1 MKQNVGPREQLFRI
15 GSAALIAAALQP
27 KLARWRWLLGA
38 WSLANIV
45 TALSRYC
52 PTNQVT
58 GIDNTR
64 GNEFVHFDE
73 SLHDFRGRIGPRLN
87 QFQHRIGAST

>member
-1 MKQNVGPREQLFRI
+1 
-15 GSAALIAAALQP
+15 LIAAALQP

-38 WSLANIV
+38 WGLANIV